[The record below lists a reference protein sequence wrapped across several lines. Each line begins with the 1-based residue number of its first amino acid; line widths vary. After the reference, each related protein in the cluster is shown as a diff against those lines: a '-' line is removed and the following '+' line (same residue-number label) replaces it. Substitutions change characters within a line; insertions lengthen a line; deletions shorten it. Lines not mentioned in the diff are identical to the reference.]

1 MKPFGMYIGKGL
13 TRNQIWH
20 VIGIGR
26 SWMYE
31 ELREGPVRLQLQK
44 RLCLQTIHSC
54 TPSMVNKSTQTNQHV
69 VVALMKNT

>member
-1 MKPFGMYIGKGL
+1 MYIGKGL

-26 SWMYE
+26 SLMYE
-31 ELREGPVRLQLQK
+31 ELTIGPVRQQLQLYK

-54 TPSMVNKSTQTNQHV
+54 SPNMVNKSTQTNQHIM
-69 VVALMKNT
+69 VALMKNT